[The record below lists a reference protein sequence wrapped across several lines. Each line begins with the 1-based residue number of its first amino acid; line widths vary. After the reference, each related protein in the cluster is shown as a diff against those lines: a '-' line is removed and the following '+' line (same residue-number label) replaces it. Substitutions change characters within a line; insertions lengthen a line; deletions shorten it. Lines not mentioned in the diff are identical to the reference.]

1 MVVSE
6 SIGKGF
12 YTHARMPLE
21 SFVQGVCVLT
31 VHNLHFEDSSG
42 LILICLFA
50 SIG

>member
-21 SFVQGVCVLT
+21 SFVRGVCVLT